1 MRKLLWKDMLQ
12 NTALAEDEVMMENLA
27 KQFEITGSNIK
38 SIVRNAI
45 FMSFMEE
52 RELRIEDIA
61 KAIKVEFE
69 KLGKIPNISSFGI
82 FFAYL

>member
-1 MRKLLWKDMLQ
+1 MYFEQIRD
-12 NTALAEDEVMMENLA
+12 VLA

-45 FMSFMEE
+45 FMSFMEQ

-61 KAIKVEFE
+61 KAIKVEYE
-69 KLGKIPNISSFGI
+69 KLGKIANLSGFGM
-82 FFAYL
+82 FFSYI